1 MKDTDNKSPSPPQDN
16 PFAEASDARKKI
28 TLLAIF
34 LGVFGSI
41 LQSGTLSTM
50 LPMAAAEIG
59 GADYYSLASTLGAPI
74 SIAAMPLWGYI
85 AARSPHLKMPLFMTS
100 MGFGALAILVRL
112 LAPNMAVII
121 AAMFFWGLVSP
132 GIFVVGYALIRDM
145 YDPKKAGVY
154 LGLCSTLMMAA
165 MLVGP
170 IGGGFLMTAFGWRL
184 LNAVILPFIAAA
196 LVLAFF
202 GVKVTKEQVA
212 HLAHAGGSFDFLGT
226 VALTIGLGGLILYL
240 SAGTSILPFFS
251 MGSNVLLVVT
261 AIALALLVWVVV
273 KKQGDAIIPAPAFK
287 NRNVLAFAAANFC
300 ANFSNMAAFFFLP
313 SFIIYVMG
321 GTGSDSGLVMA
332 CFSVAGIFLGPVVG
346 KAIAKS
352 GTAKPMMLLNG
363 ALRAALMVVLIF
375 LLGPETPVWVLMAF
389 MLCAGVYNGV
399 NGPCFSAG
407 PQIQLPSE
415 LRVQGNS
422 LIQCG
427 QNFGSGVGT
436 AVYTAIIG
444 MFGITGGMPIALAIA
459 AAFGALVC
467 VCALFL
473 QKAQAAQQ

>member
-1 MKDTDNKSPSPPQDN
+1 MKDSSTESSSAASEN
-16 PFAEASDARKKI
+16 PFAAATDIRKKI

-85 AARSPHLKMPLFMTS
+85 AARSPHLKMPLFIIS
-100 MGFGALAILVRL
+100 MAFGAVAILVRL
-112 LAPNMAVII
+112 LAPNMVVII

-154 LGLCSTLMMAA
+154 LGLCSTLMMIA

-196 LVLAFF
+196 LILAFF
-202 GVKVTKEQVA
+202 GVKVTKDQVA
-212 HLAHAGGSFDFLGT
+212 HLAHAGGSFDFAGT
-226 VALTIGLGGLILYL
+226 VALTIGLGGLIFYL

-251 MGSNVLLVVT
+251 MGSNILLVIT
-261 AIALALLVWVVV
+261 IIALILLVWIVM

-313 SFIIYVMG
+313 TFIIYVMG

-352 GTAKPMMLLNG
+352 GTAKPMLMING
-363 ALRAALMVVLIF
+363 ALRAVLMVALVF
-375 LLGPETPVWVLMAF
+375 LLGPATPIWVLIVF
-389 MLCAGVYNGV
+389 MLCAGIYNGV

-407 PQIQLPSE
+407 PQLQLPPE

-436 AVYTAIIG
+436 AIYTAIIG
-444 MFGITGGMPIALAIA
+444 MFGITGGMPVALILA
-459 AAFGALVC
+459 AVFGALVC

-473 QKAQAAQQ
+473 QKAQN

>member
-1 MKDTDNKSPSPPQDN
+1 
-16 PFAEASDARKKI
+16 
-28 TLLAIF
+28 
-34 LGVFGSI
+34 
-41 LQSGTLSTM
+41 M

-85 AARSPHLKMPLFMTS
+85 AARSPHLKTPLFMIS
-100 MGFGALAILVRL
+100 MGFGALAIIVRL
-112 LAPNMAVII
+112 LAPNMTAII

-165 MLVGP
+165 MLIGP

-184 LNAVILPFIAAA
+184 LNVVILPFIVAA
-196 LVLAFF
+196 LVLALF
-202 GVKVTKEQVA
+202 GVKATKDQTA

-226 VALTIGLGGLILYL
+226 IALTIGLGGLILYL
-240 SAGTSILPFFS
+240 SVGTSLLPFFS
-251 MGSNVLLVVT
+251 TGSNILLIITV
-261 AIALALLVWVVV
+261 AALALLVWVII

-287 NRNVLAFAAANFC
+287 NRNVLAFTAANFC

-313 SFIIYVMG
+313 SFIIYVIG

-332 CFSVAGIFLGPVVG
+332 CFSVAGIFLGPIVG

-352 GTAKPMMLLNG
+352 GTAKSMLMVNG
-363 ALRAALMVVLIF
+363 ALRAILMVVLVFI
-375 LLGPETPVWVLMAF
+375 LGPNTPIWMLMLF
-389 MLCAGVYNGV
+389 MLCAGIYNGV

-407 PQIQLPSE
+407 PQLQLPSD

-436 AVYTAIIG
+436 AIYTAIIG
-444 MFGITGGMPIALAIA
+444 VFGITGGMPIALIVAAI
-459 AAFGALVC
+459 FGAMIC
-467 VCALFL
+467 ICAVFL
-473 QKAQAAQQ
+473 QKLESN

>member
-1 MKDTDNKSPSPPQDN
+1 
-16 PFAEASDARKKI
+16 
-28 TLLAIF
+28 
-34 LGVFGSI
+34 
-41 LQSGTLSTM
+41 M

-85 AARSPHLKMPLFMTS
+85 AARSPHLKTPLFMIS
-100 MGFGALAILVRL
+100 MGFGALAIIVRL
-112 LAPNMAVII
+112 LAPNMTAII

-165 MLVGP
+165 MLIGP

-184 LNAVILPFIAAA
+184 LNVVILPFIVAA
-196 LVLAFF
+196 LVLALF
-202 GVKVTKEQVA
+202 GVKATKDQTA

-226 VALTIGLGGLILYL
+226 IALTIGLGGLILYL
-240 SAGTSILPFFS
+240 SVGTSLLPFFS
-251 MGSNVLLVVT
+251 TGSNILLIITV
-261 AIALALLVWVVV
+261 AALALLVWVII
-273 KKQGDAIIPAPAFK
+273 KKQGNAIIPAPAFK
-287 NRNVLAFAAANFC
+287 NRNVLAFTAANFC

-313 SFIIYVMG
+313 SFIIYVIG

-332 CFSVAGIFLGPVVG
+332 CFSVAGIFLGPIVG

-352 GTAKPMMLLNG
+352 GTAKSMLMVNG
-363 ALRAALMVVLIF
+363 ALRAILMVVLVFI
-375 LLGPETPVWVLMAF
+375 LGPNTPIWMLMLF
-389 MLCAGVYNGV
+389 MLCAGIYNGV

-407 PQIQLPSE
+407 PQLQLPSD

-436 AVYTAIIG
+436 AIYTAIIG
-444 MFGITGGMPIALAIA
+444 VFGITGGMPIALIVAAI
-459 AAFGALVC
+459 FGAMIC
-467 VCALFL
+467 ICAVFL
-473 QKAQAAQQ
+473 QKLESN

>member
-1 MKDTDNKSPSPPQDN
+1 
-16 PFAEASDARKKI
+16 
-28 TLLAIF
+28 
-34 LGVFGSI
+34 
-41 LQSGTLSTM
+41 M

-85 AARSPHLKMPLFMTS
+85 AARSPHLKTPLFMIS
-100 MGFGALAILVRL
+100 MGFGALAIIVRL
-112 LAPNMAVII
+112 LAPNMTAII

-145 YDPKKAGVY
+145 YDSKKAGVY

-165 MLVGP
+165 MLIGP

-184 LNAVILPFIAAA
+184 LNVVILPFIVAA
-196 LVLAFF
+196 LVLALF
-202 GVKVTKEQVA
+202 GVKATKDQTA

-226 VALTIGLGGLILYL
+226 IALTIGLGGLILYL
-240 SAGTSILPFFS
+240 SVGTSLLPFFS
-251 MGSNVLLVVT
+251 TGSNILLIITV
-261 AIALALLVWVVV
+261 AALALLVWVII

-287 NRNVLAFAAANFC
+287 NRNVLAFTAANFC

-313 SFIIYVMG
+313 SFIIYVIG

-332 CFSVAGIFLGPVVG
+332 CFSVAGIFLGPIVG

-352 GTAKPMMLLNG
+352 GTAKSMLMVNG
-363 ALRAALMVVLIF
+363 ALRAILMVVLVFI
-375 LLGPETPVWVLMAF
+375 LGPNTPIWMLMLF
-389 MLCAGVYNGV
+389 MLCAGIYNGV

-407 PQIQLPSE
+407 PQLQLPSD

-436 AVYTAIIG
+436 AIYTAIIG
-444 MFGITGGMPIALAIA
+444 VFGITGGMPIALIVAAI
-459 AAFGALVC
+459 FGAMIC
-467 VCALFL
+467 ICAVFL
-473 QKAQAAQQ
+473 QKLESN